1 MDLSRIYQKAIHSN
15 FYRFLLERGLGRF
28 VPFNRSHRFKVD
40 LITNQ
45 SLRIRAPYRKSNLN
59 HLNGI
64 HACAMATI
72 AEISSGLLLI
82 GTLDPKRFRLILQ
95 SLHLDYHYQAKTAA
109 IARFEISDEWLQD
122 RVLEPLENTDRV
134 FVDCTIPVF
143 DTNDK
148 QVATAIARWQIKDWK
163 AVKTKV

>member
-1 MDLSRIYQKAIHSN
+1 MDLSRIYKQASQSN
-15 FYRFLLERGLGRF
+15 FYRYLLERGLGRF
-28 VPFNRSHRFKVD
+28 VPFNRSHRFKID
-40 LITNQ
+40 QISQQ

-59 HLNGI
+59 HLKGI

-82 GTLDPKRFRLILQ
+82 GNLDPKRFRIILQ
-95 SLHLDYHYQAKTAA
+95 SLHLDYHYQAKTDA
-109 IARFEISDEWLQD
+109 IARFEISNDWLQD

-143 DTNDK
+143 DTNDN

-163 AVKTKV
+163 AVNTKV